1 MNDMVQSDGHAGLS
15 QLKAKVSDC
24 CLDSCLF
31 LMLILQ
37 ELFLSILSSVRDPAA
52 TNQFYD

>member
-1 MNDMVQSDGHAGLS
+1 MNDVVQSDGHAGLS